1 MTKEQIE
8 QIIEQVQS
16 QEKELT
22 FKHFSN
28 DDAYILG
35 NIIYDI
41 AKERKLPV
49 TIEIRKSSQI
59 VYHVA
64 LEGTAPDNDMWLERK
79 ARLVS
84 RVHKSSYRVGLELKL
99 NDTTLE
105 KMCELSTM
113 DYAAHGGCFPISIEG
128 TGIIGSVAVSGL
140 EQSEDH
146 KLVIEG
152 IKKYRAI

>member
-28 DDAYILG
+28 DDAYTLG

-64 LEGTAPDNDMWLERK
+64 LEGTAPDNYMWLERK
-79 ARLVS
+79 ARLVN